1 MSLVVSLS
9 SIPPRFDKLEPVL
22 NALLAQTAKIDEIRL
37 YLPKTYRRFPDYD
50 GSLPDVPRGVRIMRP
65 NDDLGPASKV
75 LFAADDLRGT
85 DCNIIYCDDDRVY
98 GPNWFSR
105 ILAAQKGREAECLV
119 TASLAL
125 AHFGFQPRCDRLPR
139 VRKTK
144 MPIGNAYGLIRRKIK
159 QVATGVTDPKP
170 PIKHQFKKAGYSEYC
185 RRFWCCSGQA
195 RFL

>member
-75 LFAADDLRGT
+75 LWTVDDIWLSGHMERKGVPIWCLSGFEQPPKIAGT
-85 DCNIIYCDDDRVY
+85 DESGLFDAVIDGAGRAEANLACVRYMQDTY
-98 GPNWFSR
+98 GIWR
-105 ILAAQKGREAECLV
+105 
-119 TASLAL
+119 
-125 AHFGFQPRCDRLPR
+125 
-139 VRKTK
+139 
-144 MPIGNAYGLIRRKIK
+144 
-159 QVATGVTDPKP
+159 
-170 PIKHQFKKAGYSEYC
+170 
-185 RRFWCCSGQA
+185 
-195 RFL
+195 